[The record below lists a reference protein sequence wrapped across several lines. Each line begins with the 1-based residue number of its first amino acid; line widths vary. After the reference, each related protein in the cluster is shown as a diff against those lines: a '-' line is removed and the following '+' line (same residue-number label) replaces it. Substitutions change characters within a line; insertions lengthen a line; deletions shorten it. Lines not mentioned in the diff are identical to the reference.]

1 MSSMARLIRGLSL
14 NLGINAGRFEPVAEF
29 AGRENW
35 GVRSALDMQ
44 PLSSLGLNLGWR
56 YQEAHDD
63 AEGLVSARTAA
74 DLGATWRL
82 TPRLLLRGTVHMNRD
97 LSRRFTYDFLAS
109 WSPRENLR
117 VTVQHY
123 ELTDDGQ
130 PTTVRRQASLNWD
143 LSRRARYYLRFSQVD
158 LSGGGGQRVDS
169 FQQGF
174 RVSF

>member
-1 MSSMARLIRGLSL
+1 
-14 NLGINAGRFEPVAEF
+14 
-29 AGRENW
+29 
-35 GVRSALDMQ
+35 
-44 PLSSLGLNLGWR
+44 
-56 YQEAHDD
+56 
-63 AEGLVSARTAA
+63 
-74 DLGATWRL
+74 
-82 TPRLLLRGTVHMNRD
+82 MNRD